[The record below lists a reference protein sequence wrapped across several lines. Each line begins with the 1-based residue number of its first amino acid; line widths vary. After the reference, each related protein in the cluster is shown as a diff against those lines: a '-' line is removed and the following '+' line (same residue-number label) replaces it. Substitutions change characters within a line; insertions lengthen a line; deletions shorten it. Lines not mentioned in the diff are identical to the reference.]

1 MTGSILRIIY
11 AFLGIVNIILGILGC
26 ILPILPGLIFFFLA
40 LVCFMKVSSR
50 FKFWIHHTPTSR
62 KLLKKMHRHRKNKRL
77 KQAT

>member
-1 MTGSILRIIY
+1 MSGSIIRVVY
-11 AFLGIVNIILGILGC
+11 AFLGVINIILGVLGC

-50 FKFWIHHTPTSR
+50 FKFWIYHTPTSR

-77 KQAT
+77 KQAA